1 VALLSTLLSAC
12 GSSYDPVQEIMGYPG
27 STVLFTVDLAAD
39 DEEGKDLS
47 LDVTAADYFFWM
59 AQNADQISS
68 YYSMMGQEL
77 NWDDTMG
84 SSDTMGDYVK
94 SQAQSTAVIYAI
106 AAAKADEAGYTFTS
120 DDKAD
125 YQEEL
130 DQAKEDLGGDE
141 AYETYLK
148 TMCLTD
154 DGMEQ
159 LSSVGVVYGHMADG
173 LCREGGQYAPT
184 DDELAAYVEDNDL
197 LVAKHILF
205 MTIDPDTN
213 EALSD
218 EEKAEKL
225 SQAEDVL
232 AQLQAVEDSDD
243 LESTFDELMNEYSE
257 DTGLESNPDGY
268 TFTSG
273 DMVQEFE
280 DATRA
285 LEPGQISDIV
295 ESDYGYHIILRLDP
309 LTSASVQSEWGSE
322 KLSELLDGWVSD
334 AEITTTETYDELTTA
349 DFYEKLTAYRDTLEA
364 EEETEDTEDAEAV
377 EDSTDESTDTSDTDA
392 AETEEAQ
399 DADTTEDADAAEDT
413 DAEAEETEDTSA
425 DTANADDTGAETTED
440 TTAAEEAAE

>member
-1 VALLSTLLSAC
+1 
-12 GSSYDPVQEIMGYPG
+12 
-27 STVLFTVDLAAD
+27 
-39 DEEGKDLS
+39 
-47 LDVTAADYFFWM
+47 
-59 AQNADQISS
+59 
-68 YYSMMGQEL
+68 
-77 NWDDTMG
+77 
-84 SSDTMGDYVK
+84 
-94 SQAQSTAVIYAI
+94 
-106 AAAKADEAGYTFTS
+106 
-120 DDKAD
+120 
-125 YQEEL
+125 
-130 DQAKEDLGGDE
+130 
-141 AYETYLK
+141 
-148 TMCLTD
+148 MCLTD

-184 DDELAAYVEDNDL
+184 DDELTAYVEDNDL

-213 EALSD
+213 ESLSD
-218 EEKAEKL
+218 EEKAEKKA
-225 SQAEDVL
+225 QAEDVL
-232 AQLQAVEDSDD
+232 AQLQAVENSED

-309 LTSASVQSEWGSE
+309 LTSASVQSQWGSE

-377 EDSTDESTDTSDTDA
+377 EDGTEATEDTDADA

-399 DADTTEDADAAEDT
+399 DADTTEDADAAADT
-413 DAEAEETEDTSA
+413 DAEAEETEDTSD

-440 TTAAEEAAE
+440 TAAAEEAAE

>member
-1 VALLSTLLSAC
+1 
-12 GSSYDPVQEIMGYPG
+12 
-27 STVLFTVDLAAD
+27 
-39 DEEGKDLS
+39 
-47 LDVTAADYFFWM
+47 M

-125 YQEEL
+125 YKEEL
-130 DQAKEDLGGDE
+130 EQAKEDLGGDE
-141 AYETYLK
+141 AYENYLK

-184 DDELAAYVEDNDL
+184 DDELTAYVEDNDL

-225 SQAEDVL
+225 AQAEDVL

-309 LTSASVQSEWGSE
+309 LTSESIQSDMGQE
-322 KLSELLDGWVSD
+322 KLSELLSGWVED
-334 AEITTTETYDELTTA
+334 AEIETTDTYDQLTTA
-349 DFYEKLTAYRDTLEA
+349 DFYEKLTAYRDTLNADDE
-364 EEETEDTEDAEAV
+364 EDAEA
-377 EDSTDESTDTSDTDA
+377 TDTT
-392 AETEEAQ
+392 
-399 DADTTEDADAAEDT
+399 DADTTEDTTSDADAAADGTDDAETQDVDDTGDT
-413 DAEAEETEDTSA
+413 DADAADADADADTTEDTSDAATTDGGAAESDTTTA
-425 DTANADDTGAETTED
+425 DTDSAE
-440 TTAAEEAAE
+440 